1 MSYRK
6 FLNESLNRDAL
17 QEKNRNSPDG
27 FRYCNGLC
35 QDYITS
41 DKFTSTHVICNQ
53 CRNIFNIA
61 EQKVNRKQISVEDF
75 RQNPLIIYDQQKK
88 TTTAKKTCHTC
99 HQEKIITQFE
109 YNRQICKSCRFLQQS
124 TKNKEN
130 AQNYIKDIEDIK
142 DNIPILENFLMQI
155 PKDTLVIIGTHYGV
169 GRKSTDSKNNMI
181 CNIVQHFRSLLN
193 PNLCKAGCGS
203 TVIKNL
209 TVCEKCKKKPPS
221 NRLERE
227 KEFTENLD
235 HFVENLEPMNPKNEI
250 DLYNK
255 HQLCQ
260 IARKLDIR
268 FIQSIKKNE
277 LFERINQVLIKRE
290 EDRQVRRAKEEL
302 IKKNMITTQQKFED
316 LVIDEFR
323 IQARSPDGYI
333 NATQLCKAGKK
344 LFADWYRLD
353 NTENLIHALSAET
366 GITVLALVDIKKG
379 GDDKYTQGSWIHPDL
394 AVHLAQW
401 ISPVFA
407 VRVSRW
413 VREIVLTGYAN
424 FEPKSNEELL
434 KLQLELQENQS
445 QLKRLETN
453 HKNLLQKRDYH
464 KFQNGS
470 CLYIIQADDHHFKI
484 GVSDNLNNRLK
495 IYRTSIPCMKV
506 LYIIYTSKASI
517 LEQCLLSRYSDY
529 RVENN
534 HEFLK
539 DISLLDLTES
549 INTLCKFMHFDSN
562 IVPKPE
568 ITIYNESD

>member
-61 EQKVNRKQISVEDF
+61 EQKVHRKQISVEDF
-75 RQNPLIIYDQQKK
+75 RNNPLIIYDDKK
-88 TTTAKKTCHTC
+88 PTTSRKTCHTC

-124 TKNKEN
+124 TKNKEK
-130 AQNYIKDIEDIK
+130 AQDYIKDIEEIK
-142 DNIPILENFLMQI
+142 ENIPILENFLMQI
-155 PKDTLVIIGTHYGV
+155 PKDTLVLINTHYGV
-169 GRKSTDSKNNMI
+169 GRKAADSKNNII

-209 TVCEKCKKKPPS
+209 TICEKCKEKPPS

-235 HFVENLEPMNPKNEI
+235 HLVENLEPMNPKNEM

-268 FIQSIKKNE
+268 FIQSIKKTE
-277 LFERINQVLIKRE
+277 LFERINVVLTKRQK
-290 EDRQVRRAKEEL
+290 DRQVKRATQEL
-302 IKKNMITTQQKFED
+302 IQKNMITTEKNFED
-316 LVIDEFR
+316 LVLDEFR
-323 IQARSPDGYI
+323 IQARSSDGYI
-333 NATQLCKAGKK
+333 NATQLCKAANKK
-344 LFADWYRLD
+344 FNNWYQLD
-353 NTENLIHALSAET
+353 NTKNYINTLSAET
-366 GITVLALVDIKKG
+366 GNPVSGLVDIKKG
-379 GDDKYTQGSWIHPDL
+379 GNEKNDQGSWIHPDL

-401 ISPVFA
+401 ISPLFG

-413 VREIVLTGYAN
+413 VREIVLTGNAT
-424 FEPKSNEELL
+424 FTPKSNDELL
-434 KLQLELQENQS
+434 KLQIELQENQNK
-445 QLKRLETN
+445 LKRLETN
-453 HKNLLQKRDYH
+453 HKKLLQKREYH
-464 KFQNGS
+464 KFQSGS
-470 CLYIIQADDHHFKI
+470 CLYIIQVDQQHFKI
-484 GVSDNLNNRLK
+484 GISDNLNDRLK

-506 LYIIYTSKASI
+506 LYIIYTSKASL

-534 HEFLK
+534 HEFLNEL
-539 DISLLDLTES
+539 SLLDLTAS
-549 INTLCKFMHFDSN
+549 IDTICKFMHFDSN
-562 IVPKPE
+562 IVPE
-568 ITIYNESD
+568 SDIIMYNESA